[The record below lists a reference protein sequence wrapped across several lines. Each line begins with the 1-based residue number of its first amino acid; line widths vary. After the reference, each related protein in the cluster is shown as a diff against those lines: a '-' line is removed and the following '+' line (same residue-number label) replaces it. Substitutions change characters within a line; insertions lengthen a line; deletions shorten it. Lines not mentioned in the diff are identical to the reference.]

1 MGGFQKMR
9 MKTELAKLQDRP
21 ASLDGKALNPR
32 RGIMMRLMRSLVSTQ
47 ALPVVEFELST
58 MGLAQIRTDGATG
71 VEKCLSVIN
80 PLEMK
85 FNPVAAGLFTS
96 QPLSVYIYKFTQ
108 KERRF
113 ISKSF

>member
-1 MGGFQKMR
+1 
-9 MKTELAKLQDRP
+9 
-21 ASLDGKALNPR
+21 
-32 RGIMMRLMRSLVSTQ
+32 MMRLMRSLVSTQ

-58 MGLAQIRTDGATG
+58 LGLGQNHQDRRRHRSG
-71 VEKCLSVIN
+71 KMSSVIN

-96 QPLSVYIYKFTQ
+96 QSLSVYISKFTQ

-113 ISKSF
+113 ISKSFGKQ